1 MSQSSRLSHPLWSL
15 WWRPSFLF
23 LGRRPGSAVA
33 FVLKP
38 RAWST
43 VPMPQVPTDLPPTSR
58 LQATFAD
65 EDPGTLGE
73 VAWVKRFVERWLAD
87 DRLRAAYL
95 AHPDEIAGEHRV
107 PRELAGCLHANI
119 PLSASGNAVLRA
131 YGRYLERRMD
141 HRAGMRRECAP
152 VLAPFRA
159 WRERQ
164 MSRCQ
169 DQLPDQY
176 NEAILH
182 LPVAFE
188 LSKGC
193 SVGCWF
199 CGLSAARLES
209 VFSASPSNRKL
220 WRETLEVVREVAG
233 PAAGQGIAFW
243 ATDPLDNP
251 DYEIFCQ
258 DFHQI
263 LGRFP
268 ATTTALGPKDLDRAE
283 RLLRLS
289 WANGCDFNRFS
300 VLSLAQ
306 MDALTAH
313 FSPESLLYVDLI
325 AQTRSSLTP
334 KAQAGKAM
342 EKGRNAPALVSSEP
356 STIACVSG
364 FLINMPNRS
373 VRLVSPCAAGPRWP
387 MGYRV
392 HASSSFTNAKELR
405 DEIARMMA
413 DVMKTAPPRDRP
425 VRLRPDLTDTDRL
438 ADFSLSELA
447 VSRLNQGC
455 VTGAELALELESEG
469 VPMAQTF
476 HALNGLF
483 DQGFLD
489 DEPEGH
495 ERHA

>member
-1 MSQSSRLSHPLWSL
+1 M
-15 WWRPSFLF
+15 
-23 LGRRPGSAVA
+23 
-33 FVLKP
+33 
-38 RAWST
+38 
-43 VPMPQVPTDLPPTSR
+43 PTDLPPTSR
-58 LQATFAD
+58 LQAIFSD
-65 EDPGTLGE
+65 EDPGILGE

-87 DRLRAAYL
+87 ERLRAAYF
-95 AHPDEIAGEHRV
+95 AQPGEIAGEHRV
-107 PRELAGCLHANI
+107 PRELAGYLHANI
-119 PLSASGNAVLRA
+119 PLSASENLVLRA
-131 YGRYLERRMD
+131 YGRYLERRME
-141 HRAGMRRECAP
+141 HRAEMRRECAP
-152 VLAPFRA
+152 ATASFRA

-176 NEAILH
+176 HEAILH

-188 LSKGC
+188 LSEGC

-220 WRETLEVVREVAG
+220 WRETLEVVRDVAG
-233 PAAGQGIAFW
+233 PAAGQGITFW

-283 RLLRLS
+283 RLLQLS
-289 WANGCDFNRFS
+289 WAKGCDFNRFS

-325 AQTRSSLTP
+325 AQTQGALPP

-342 EKGRNAPALVSSEP
+342 EKGGNAPALVSSEL

-373 VRLVSPCAAGPRWP
+373 VRLVSPCPAGPRWP

-392 HASSSFTNAKELR
+392 HASSSFANAKELR

-413 DVMKTAPPRDRP
+413 DVMKIAPPRDRP
-425 VRLRPDLTDTDRL
+425 VRLRPDLKNSDRL

-455 VTGAELALELESEG
+455 VTGAQLALELESEG

-489 DEPEGH
+489 DEPEPEGH
-495 ERHA
+495 EMHA